1 MTGPSFT
8 FRLERV
14 RALRER
20 AEDHAKEELAASL
33 TQRLREEGML
43 RAAETELEAA
53 RMQRRGSAC
62 AGAASG
68 EELLAAQA
76 YLERTARR
84 REAAALDL
92 DRQEAEVDAR
102 RVALTA
108 AARERAVLEKLK
120 ERRRSEHAA
129 WAARREGAALDEL
142 ALAMHRRG
150 PRR

>member
-20 AEDHAKEELAASL
+20 AEDHAKEELATCLAV
-33 TQRLREEGML
+33 RLRGEGML
-43 RAAETELEAA
+43 RAATAELEAA
-53 RMQRRGSAC
+53 RAHRRGSAA

-68 EELLAAQA
+68 DELVASQA
-76 YLERTARR
+76 YLEKTALR

-92 DRQEAEVDAR
+92 DRREAEVDAR
-102 RVALTA
+102 RSALEH
-108 AARERAVLEKLK
+108 AARERQVLEKLK

-129 WAARREGAALDEL
+129 HVARLEGAAFDEL
-142 ALAMHRRG
+142 SIGMHRQRVSW
-150 PRR
+150 